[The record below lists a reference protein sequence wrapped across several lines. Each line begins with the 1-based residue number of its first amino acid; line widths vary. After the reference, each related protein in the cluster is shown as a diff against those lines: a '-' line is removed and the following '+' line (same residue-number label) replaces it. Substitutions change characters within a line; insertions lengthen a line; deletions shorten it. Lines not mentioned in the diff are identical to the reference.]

1 MKTYNQ
7 MINLFE
13 ERMVELVKKLE
24 ADKLVYSTNVF
35 PIWSARQKE
44 QIVSL
49 YNLNLRL
56 LKIWVPGDRRLPMG
70 KRVH

>member
-56 LKIWVPGDRRLPMG
+56 LKIWAPGDRRLPMG
-70 KRVH
+70 KRFR